1 MTAEL
6 LPFPKPSAKD
16 AMDAPIGEY
25 PVGFNGYGATYEH
38 AMMEYAREMAS
49 TRTKIAVAQIRWW
62 NGWARAWEDFWRAYW
77 RRPW

>member
-16 AMDAPIGEY
+16 AMDAPIGD
-25 PVGFNGYGATYEH
+25 
-38 AMMEYAREMAS
+38 AMLLCRAH
-49 TRTKIAVAQIRWW
+49 TDLAVAQIRWW
-62 NGWARAWEDFWRAYW
+62 SGWTRTWEDFWRAYW